1 MFEAHPWSKDHSKLL
16 IGTGEGEQSC
26 ECQNQLLHHYGNHYM
41 CRRHSWDSTESAAK

>member
-41 CRRHSWDSTESAAK
+41 CRRHPWDSTESAAK